1 MSTLDL
7 SITVAYRVGVFVK
20 RTSAVG
26 VIALLGSTLAS
37 MVACDPGS
45 PGAREG
51 AAPADVL
58 AAYAPDSLEPIG
70 TGTPAGDVQVAS
82 LPDSAFSAL
91 VARISEPGGFFDT
104 DNLISNESGYLK
116 VVGAMDRLRVR
127 GGAYLGVGPDQN
139 FSYIARVRPEVAFVT
154 DIRRDNLLH
163 HLLLKALI
171 ERSATR
177 VEFLAALHGKPAPD
191 DPGSWEERPLAEI
204 AAWVDGASASPDFRA
219 ALLDEVERAVRGFGI
234 PLEDSD
240 LSTVRRFH
248 GTFMDGGLDLRFTS
262 FGRAPRPYYPTYRQL
277 LLETDLEGAQASYLA
292 RAEDYAFVRS
302 LELANR
308 VIPVVGDLAGPHA
321 MREMGA
327 VLREMGLA
335 VSALYASNVE
345 YYLWGDGAFPA
356 WVANVAS
363 LPAEANAVVIR
374 SYFPNTG
381 PAHPSAVP
389 GYWATQS
396 LQPVAS
402 LVAGGFA
409 SYWDVVTRDA
419 VPLR

>member
-1 MSTLDL
+1 MRTRS
-7 SITVAYRVGVFVK
+7 AWAFV
-20 RTSAVG
+20 
-26 VIALLGSTLAS
+26 ILAS
-37 MVACDPGS
+37 ALSTQAACDAGDS
-45 PGAREG
+45 RGREG
-51 AAPADVL
+51 VANAEASAAPARDALGRVR
-58 AAYAPDSLEPIG
+58 AR
-70 TGTPAGDVQVAS
+70 TPAGALQVAS

-116 VVGAMDRLRVR
+116 VVGAMDRLGVR

-171 ERSATR
+171 ERSPTR

-204 AAWVDGASASPDFRA
+204 VAWVDGASGSPDFRS
-219 ALLDEVERAVRGFGI
+219 ALLDDVERAVRGFGI
-234 PLEDSD
+234 PFEDSD

-248 GTFMDGGLDLRFTS
+248 GTFMDEGLDLRFTS
-262 FGRAPRPYYPTYRQL
+262 FGRAPRPHYPTYRQL
-277 LLETDLEGAQASYLA
+277 LLETDLGGEQASYLA

-308 VIPVVGDLAGPHA
+308 VIPVVGDLAGAHA

-335 VSALYASNVE
+335 LSALYASNVE

-374 SYFPNTG
+374 SYFPNAG